1 MTELLLAP
9 QQGSITH
16 FIVTTLPLF
25 GLLAY
30 FLYEAW
36 DRPNALIYQIGDDY
50 TEDQMNAAN
59 AEIGSMIRLFDI
71 LIVFLVFHFLWTLF
85 GIYVAVFIP
94 KRRHL
99 VGKYLSEGEEV
110 IGDVLYDKTS
120 RTCTTFQDYG
130 YAVYPHPT
138 KKTLI
143 RKRVRVYQ
151 PYTREKI
158 TILRLPKKPL
168 SGQAKI
174 DIEIDL
180 SAASKDRDN
189 RNKHLSTFAVI
200 WFFFTLM
207 GAGYVVHQMGKL
219 DGSMENHSL
228 SMKLFLVFVGLNT
241 PVAYFSNLL
250 RFFMARNWMTN
261 RGAMIDGSDDAR
273 ELAPGCLMAVE
284 SFDGSN
290 VVPYSMMNEEEMS
303 YQGSITSHE
312 LDPRM
317 MEGAPMKKVWVTL

>member
-25 GLLAY
+25 GLLVY

-36 DRPNALIYQIGDDY
+36 DRPNALIYQLGDDY
-50 TEDQMNAAN
+50 TDDQMNAASL
-59 AEIGSMIRLFDI
+59 EIGSKIRLFDI

-85 GIYVAVFIP
+85 TIYVVIFIP

-110 IGDVLYDKTS
+110 IGDVLYDKNS

-138 KKTLI
+138 KRTLI

-189 RNKHLSTFAVI
+189 RNKQLATFALI
-200 WFFFTLM
+200 WFFFTLF

-219 DGSMENHSL
+219 DGSAEDHSL
-228 SMKLFLVFVGLNT
+228 SMKLFLVFVGLNI
-241 PVAYFSNLL
+241 PVAYISNLF
-250 RFFMARNWMTN
+250 RFLMARNWMTN

-273 ELAPGCLMAVE
+273 ELSPGCLMAVE

-290 VVPYSMMNEEEMS
+290 GVPYSMMNEEEMS

-312 LDPRM
+312 LDPKM